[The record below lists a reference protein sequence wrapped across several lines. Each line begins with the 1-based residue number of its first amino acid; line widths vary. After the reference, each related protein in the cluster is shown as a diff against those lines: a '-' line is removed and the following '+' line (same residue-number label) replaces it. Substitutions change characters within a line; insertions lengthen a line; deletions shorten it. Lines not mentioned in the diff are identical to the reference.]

1 MIAIM
6 TGGLLI
12 VPPVQA
18 FWIMTQQ
25 VPTMTMTFT
34 QTHLIVIFRETYT
47 TIYATMTIIGQAF
60 LTTFGAV
67 LTGMIG
73 LQVAL
78 MIGEVVRGIVGAVP
92 VGIAKL
98 DL

>member
-6 TGGLLI
+6 ACLLI

-18 FWIMTQQ
+18 SQIMIQQ
-25 VPTMTMTFT
+25 VPMIFT
-34 QTHLIVIFRETYT
+34 QTRLIVIFQETYT
-47 TIYATMTIIGQAF
+47 TIYATTMMIYQAF
-60 LTTFGAV
+60 LTTIVVV

-78 MIGEVVRGIVGAVP
+78 MIGEVVRGIAGAVP

-98 DL
+98 GL

>member
-6 TGGLLI
+6 ACLLI

-25 VPTMTMTFT
+25 VPTIFT
-34 QTHLIVIFRETYT
+34 QTRLIVIFRETYT
-47 TIYATMTIIGQAF
+47 TICATTMTIIGQAF
-60 LTTFGAV
+60 LTTIGAV

-73 LQVAL
+73 LQVGL
-78 MIGEVVRGIVGAVP
+78 MIGEVVRGIAGVVP
-92 VGIAKL
+92 VGIVKL
-98 DL
+98 KL